1 MNCTCMIIFHSNVQV
16 ERENR
21 QNAGRRARTLLRLID
36 EAAGSFL
43 ALVGSVEAC
52 DGTAQDG
59 DGELDF
65 DELDAALKQKADS
78 C

>member
-1 MNCTCMIIFHSNVQV
+1 M
-16 ERENR
+16 
-21 QNAGRRARTLLRLID
+21 ID

-43 ALVGSVEAC
+43 ALVGWVEAC

-65 DELDAALKQKADS
+65 DELDAALKQKAD
-78 C
+78 CC